1 MKRMVL
7 AIIAVLIL
15 ACFMF
20 VPAIIERRLNRLED
34 HAAYPVSDAAAALHE
49 RILIADM
56 HADSLMWNRDLLSRG
71 TRGHVD
77 LPRLGQGNVA
87 LQVFTTVTKSPHGLN
102 YEENAADAL
111 DDITMLAVVQRWPPR
126 TWHSLSERALY
137 QAARLERFAARAPD
151 RLVRILDR
159 EDLAELR
166 ARRQRG
172 ERVVGAIL
180 GTEGSHALDGELANV
195 DRLFA
200 AGFRMMSLQHF
211 FDNELGGSLHG
222 KSKAGLSDFGVA
234 AVARMLELGVI
245 VDLAHSSPAV
255 VADVLRLTDR
265 PLVVSHSG
273 IYSHCPGPRNVADE
287 LMREIAAR
295 GGLVGI
301 GFWKEA
307 VCDASPDGIA
317 GAIAAAIVLLGEDAV
332 ALGSDFDGAVTTRF
346 DVSELAA
353 LTEALMKRGL
363 SPSQIAKVMGG
374 NQFAFFEANLPAA
387 RRPSR

>member
-1 MKRMVL
+1 MKRIL
-7 AIIAVLIL
+7 IAVVAALFL
-15 ACFMF
+15 ACLVFAPGML
-20 VPAIIERRLNRLED
+20 EHRLNRVED
-34 HAAYPVSDAAAALHE
+34 HAPYAVTEPAAALHE
-49 RILIADM
+49 RLLIADM

-77 LPRLGQGNVA
+77 LPRLEQGNVA

-126 TWHSLSERALY
+126 TWRSLSERALY
-137 QAARLERFAARAPD
+137 QAARLERFAASAPD

-159 EDLAELR
+159 DDLAALR

-222 KSKAGLSDFGVA
+222 KSRAGLSDFGAA
-234 AVARMLELGVI
+234 AVDRMLELGVI

-255 VADVLRLTDR
+255 VADVLRLADR
-265 PLVVSHSG
+265 PLVVSHTG
-273 IYSHCPGPRNVADE
+273 IYSHCPGPRNIADE

-301 GFWKEA
+301 GFWEEA
-307 VCDASPDGIA
+307 VCDASPEGIA
-317 GAIAAAIVLLGEDAV
+317 GAIAAPIELLGEDAV

-353 LTEALMKRGL
+353 LTAAVEKDR
-363 SPSQIAKVMGG
+363 SNVPSG
-374 NQFAFFEANLPAA
+374 PA
-387 RRPSR
+387 S